1 LQYVHMG
8 VLYAGTGVSMLL
20 EGIHHITA
28 ITADAPRNVDFYS
41 RLLGLRF
48 VKKTVN
54 YDAPDV
60 YHLYYGDE
68 SGTPGSILTFFEFP
82 GAVRGR
88 AGAGM
93 IYRLRWRVA
102 SPQALGFWSD
112 RLASEDIQTTRTDE
126 SLIFADPEGL
136 ELELVSDRSDD
147 LPLVANASDIPPE
160 HRLVGFDGVRAYS
173 SDSSASSGLLSD
185 TLGFD
190 QAGMGWYRIE
200 GTERHAHY
208 YQDDPPPQDG
218 VQGGGTVHHI
228 AWASRDA
235 DHRSWLDRLG
245 QAGVR
250 ATQIIDRTYFR
261 SIYFREPSGVLFE
274 LATLGPGFEIDEDIE
289 HLGSSLVLPPHLENM
304 RPTLEKRLT
313 PLANPRLQRAT
324 K

>member
-1 LQYVHMG
+1 
-8 VLYAGTGVSMLL
+8 MLL

-68 SGTPGSILTFFEFP
+68 IGTPGSILTFFEFP
-82 GAVRGR
+82 GAVTGR

-102 SPQALGFWSD
+102 SPQALAFWSD
-112 RLASEDIQTTRTDE
+112 RLTSENIHTRRTDE

-136 ELELVSDRSDD
+136 ELELVSDRSEDP
-147 LPLVANASDIPPE
+147 PLLANTPDIPPE
-160 HRLVGFDGVRAYS
+160 HRVLGFDGVRAYS
-173 SDSSASSGLLSD
+173 SDSSASAGLLLD
-185 TLGFD
+185 TLGFG
-190 QAGMGWYRIE
+190 QAGSGWYQIN
-200 GTERHAHY
+200 GTQRHAHY
-208 YQDDPPPQDG
+208 HQDDPPAQDG
-218 VQGGGTVHHI
+218 VQGAGTVHHI
-228 AWASRDA
+228 AWASQDA
-235 DHRSWLDRLG
+235 DHGSWLDSLG
-245 QAGVR
+245 QARVK

-274 LATLGPGFEIDEDIE
+274 LATLGPGFEVDEDLE
-289 HLGSSLVLPPHLENM
+289 HLGSSLALPPHLETM

-313 PLANPRLQRAT
+313 PLANPRSQRVSR
-324 K
+324 